1 MKQATASAAAAAAAA
16 VVEAAVEA
24 ARAEVGSTRK
34 YFQHEIAPSP
44 SLSCPP
50 RVIRSPRVL
59 RWSLPRLSSDG
70 KSRLEPLGIRGCL
83 ASCLQAQ
90 LPVILHQ
97 VHRGWFSKVG
107 LQSGNHYKAST
118 LLLWF
123 FRETEFFRRLCLKV
137 TNQV

>member
-1 MKQATASAAAAAAAA
+1 MGKRATASAAAAA

-50 RVIRSPRVL
+50 RAIRSPRVL

-70 KSRLEPLGIRGCL
+70 KSRLEPLGHPGVFGELPSSTTPGHL
-83 ASCLQAQ
+83 AS
-90 LPVILHQ
+90 
-97 VHRGWFSKVG
+97 GMSSVG
-107 LQSGNHYKAST
+107 KG
-118 LLLWF
+118 
-123 FRETEFFRRLCLKV
+123 R
-137 TNQV
+137 